1 MSFKKKSGNFASK
14 TSKMKLLRSIQIQ
27 FFLFS
32 GLVAALIGILGLIF
46 PQLIHEKIWNIY
58 FFILILSLVLSIM
71 SGLLLKSFLE
81 NFFNIMVLGMV
92 LRFIASLVFITIV
105 VLPGIQ
111 NIILFIGD
119 FFTIFLFYLAFDIY
133 AFLSNLRPISK

>member
-1 MSFKKKSGNFASK
+1 
-14 TSKMKLLRSIQIQ
+14 MKLFRSIQVQ

-32 GLVAALIGILGLIF
+32 VLVASLIGILGLIF

-58 FFILILSLVLSIM
+58 FFILILSFVISIM
-71 SGLLLKSFLE
+71 SGLLLKSFSE
-81 NFFNIMVLGMV
+81 NFFNIMVLGTV

-119 FFTIFLFYLAFDIY
+119 FFMIFLFYLVFDIY

>member
-1 MSFKKKSGNFASK
+1 
-14 TSKMKLLRSIQIQ
+14 MKLLRNIQIQ

-32 GLVAALIGILGLIF
+32 ALVAVLIGIVGLIF

-58 FFILILSLVLSIM
+58 FFILILSLVISIM
-71 SGLLLKSFLE
+71 SGLLLKSFSE
-81 NFFNIMVLGMV
+81 NFFNIMVLGTV

-119 FFTIFLFYLAFDIY
+119 FFTIFLFYLVFDIY

>member
-1 MSFKKKSGNFASK
+1 
-14 TSKMKLLRSIQIQ
+14 MKLLRSIQIQ

-32 GLVAALIGILGLIF
+32 ALVAALIGILGLIF

-71 SGLLLKSFLE
+71 SGLLLKSFSE

-133 AFLSNLRPISK
+133 TFLSNLRPISK

>member
-1 MSFKKKSGNFASK
+1 
-14 TSKMKLLRSIQIQ
+14 MKLLRSIQIQ

-32 GLVAALIGILGLIF
+32 AVVAALIGILGFIF

-58 FFILILSLVLSIM
+58 FFILILSLVISIM
-71 SGLLLKSFLE
+71 SGLLLKSFSE
-81 NFFNIMVLGMV
+81 NFFNIMVLGTV

-105 VLPGIQ
+105 VMPGIQ

-119 FFTIFLFYLAFDIY
+119 FFLIFLFYLVFDIY

>member
-1 MSFKKKSGNFASK
+1 
-14 TSKMKLLRSIQIQ
+14 MKLLRSIQIQ

-32 GLVAALIGILGLIF
+32 AIVAALIGTLGLIF

-58 FFILILSLVLSIM
+58 FFILILSLILSIM
-71 SGLLLKSFLE
+71 SGLLLKSFSE

-92 LRFIASLVFITIV
+92 LRFIASLVFITVV

>member
-1 MSFKKKSGNFASK
+1 
-14 TSKMKLLRSIQIQ
+14 MKLLRNVQLQ

-32 GLVAALIGILGLIF
+32 ALVAALIGILGLIF

-58 FFILILSLVLSIM
+58 FFILILSLIISII
-71 SGLLLKSFLE
+71 SGLLLRSFSE
-81 NFFNIMVLGMV
+81 NFFNIMVLGTV
-92 LRFIASLVFITIV
+92 LRFIASMVFITIV

-119 FFTIFLFYLAFDIY
+119 FFTIFLFYLVFDIY
-133 AFLSNLRPISK
+133 TFLSNLRPISK

>member
-1 MSFKKKSGNFASK
+1 
-14 TSKMKLLRSIQIQ
+14 MKLLRNIQIQ

-32 GLVAALIGILGLIF
+32 AFVGALIGILGLIF

-58 FFILILSLVLSIM
+58 FFILILSLVISIM
-71 SGLLLKSFLE
+71 SGLLLKSFSE
-81 NFFNIMVLGMV
+81 NFFNIMVLGTV

-119 FFTIFLFYLAFDIY
+119 FFTIFLFYLVFDIY

>member
-1 MSFKKKSGNFASK
+1 
-14 TSKMKLLRSIQIQ
+14 MKLLRNIQIQ

-32 GLVAALIGILGLIF
+32 AIVATLIGILGLIL

-58 FFILILSLVLSIM
+58 FFILILSLAISIM
-71 SGLLLKSFLE
+71 SGLLLKSFSE
-81 NFFNIMVLGMV
+81 NFFNIMVLGTV

-119 FFTIFLFYLAFDIY
+119 FFTIFLFYLVFDIY